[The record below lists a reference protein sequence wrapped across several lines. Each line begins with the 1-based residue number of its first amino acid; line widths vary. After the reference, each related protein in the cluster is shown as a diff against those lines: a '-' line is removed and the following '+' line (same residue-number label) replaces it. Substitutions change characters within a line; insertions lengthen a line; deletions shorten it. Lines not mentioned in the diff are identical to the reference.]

1 MIKYITYVYR
11 ITNEEFRLAYV
22 GIDATESVSNKQLGS
37 QIGKPPSRKVVETV
51 AALKDTEPTELQQPL
66 YEVIDPDALDTL
78 FTPKRDRTAQRG
90 GEIQF
95 MYCGCS
101 VLIAPNG
108 DVNVAQKE
116 E

>member
-1 MIKYITYVYR
+1 M
-11 ITNEEFRLAYV
+11 
-22 GIDATESVSNKQLGS
+22 SNKQLENR
-37 QIGKPPSRKVVETV
+37 IRKPLSGKVVETV
-51 AALKDTEPTELQQPL
+51 AALKDTEPTELDQPL

-78 FTPKRDRTAQRG
+78 FTPKRDRTARRG

-101 VLIAPNG
+101 VIVAPNG
-108 DVNVAQKE
+108 DVNAVLKE